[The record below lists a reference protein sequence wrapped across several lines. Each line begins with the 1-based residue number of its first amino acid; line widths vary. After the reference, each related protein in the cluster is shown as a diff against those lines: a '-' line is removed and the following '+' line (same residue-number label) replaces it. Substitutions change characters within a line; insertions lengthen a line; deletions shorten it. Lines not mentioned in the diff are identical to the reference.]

1 MGDVRQVDVVG
12 VRLELPSNQPV
23 LILRDQQATRYL
35 PLWIGTAEA
44 TAISLA
50 LEGVE
55 PPRPLT
61 HDLLANVIDQLGGQ
75 VTSVTVNELIEGTF
89 FATINFLNH
98 DSISARPS
106 DAVALAIRN
115 QVPVF
120 VEQEVMDFAGMD
132 LAIDD
137 DFDNGEASF
146 ADGNMSQ
153 EELDKFRAF
162 LDEIKPDDF
171 S

>member
-1 MGDVRQVDVVG
+1 MGCVRQVDVVG

-23 LILRDQQATRYL
+23 LILRDQTATRYL

-50 LEGVE
+50 LEGVVS
-55 PPRPLT
+55 PRPLT
-61 HDLLANVIDQLGGQ
+61 HDLLSNVIAQLGGQ
-75 VTSVTVNELIEGTF
+75 VTSVTVSELVEGTF

-106 DAVALAIRN
+106 DAVALAVRN
-115 QVPVF
+115 KIPVF
-120 VEQEVMDFAGMD
+120 VAQEVMDFAGMD

-137 DFDNGEASF
+137 DFESEDSGFTDTE
-146 ADGNMSQ
+146 MTQ

-162 LDEIKPDDF
+162 LDDIQPDDF

>member
-1 MGDVRQVDVVG
+1 VRQVDVVG

-55 PPRPLT
+55 PQRPLT
-61 HDLLANVIDQLGGQ
+61 HDLLAATIVQLGGQ
-75 VTSVTVNELIEGTF
+75 VTSVTVSELIEGTF
-89 FATINFLNH
+89 YATINFLNH

-106 DAVALAIRN
+106 DAVALAVRN
-115 QVPVF
+115 KVPVF
-120 VEQEVMDFAGMD
+120 VAQDVMDLAGMD
-132 LAIDD
+132 LALDD
-137 DFDNGEASF
+137 DFVADDASF
-146 ADGNMSQ
+146 NETEMSQ
-153 EELDKFRAF
+153 EDLDKFRAF
-162 LDEIKPDDF
+162 LDEIQPEDF

>member
-1 MGDVRQVDVVG
+1 VRQVDVVG

-55 PPRPLT
+55 PQRPLT
-61 HDLLANVIDQLGGQ
+61 HDLLAATIVQLGGQ
-75 VTSVTVNELIEGTF
+75 VTSVTVSELIEGTF

-106 DAVALAIRN
+106 DAVALAVRN
-115 QVPVF
+115 KVPVF
-120 VEQEVMDFAGMD
+120 FAQDVMDFAGMD
-132 LAIDD
+132 LALDD
-137 DFDNGEASF
+137 DFVADDASF
-146 ADGNMSQ
+146 NETEMSQ
-153 EELDKFRAF
+153 EDLDKFRAF
-162 LDEIKPDDF
+162 LDEIQPEDF

>member
-1 MGDVRQVDVVG
+1 MRQVDVVG

-50 LEGVE
+50 LEGVD

-61 HDLLANVIDQLGGQ
+61 HDLLANVIAQLGGQ
-75 VTSVTVNELIEGTF
+75 VTSVTVSELIEGTF
-89 FATINFLNH
+89 YATINFLNH
-98 DSISARPS
+98 DSISSRPS
-106 DAVALAIRN
+106 DAIALAVRN
-115 QVPVF
+115 KVPVF
-120 VEQEVMDFAGMD
+120 VAQEVMDFAGMD

-137 DFDNGEASF
+137 DYESGDQALSDN
-146 ADGNMSQ
+146 DMSQ

-162 LDEIKPDDF
+162 LDDIQPEDF

>member
-1 MGDVRQVDVVG
+1 MGFVRQVDVVG

-50 LEGVE
+50 LEGVAA
-55 PPRPLT
+55 PRPLT

-75 VTSVTVNELIEGTF
+75 VTSVTVSELVEGTF
-89 FATINFLNH
+89 YATINFLNH

-106 DAVALAIRN
+106 DAVALAVRN
-115 QVPVF
+115 EIPVF
-120 VEQEVMDFAGMD
+120 VAQEVMDFAGMD

-137 DFDNGEASF
+137 DFEVDATGF
-146 ADGNMSQ
+146 ADSNMSK

-162 LDEIKPDDF
+162 LDEIEPDDF

>member
-23 LILRDQQATRYL
+23 LILRDQNATRYL

-55 PPRPLT
+55 PARPLT
-61 HDLLANVIDQLGGQ
+61 HDLIGTIISSLGGQ
-75 VTSVTVNELIEGTF
+75 ISSITISELVDGTF

-106 DAVALAIRN
+106 DAVAIAIRAG
-115 QVPVF
+115 VPVF
-120 VEQEVMDFAGMD
+120 VAQEVMDFAGMD

-137 DFDNGEASF
+137 DYDSNRGDLAGQE
-146 ADGNMSQ
+146 MSQ

-162 LDEIKPDDF
+162 LDDIQPEDF

>member
-1 MGDVRQVDVVG
+1 VRQVDVVG

-50 LEGVE
+50 LDGVE

-61 HDLLANVIDQLGGQ
+61 HDLLTNVISQLGGQ
-75 VTSVTVNELIEGTF
+75 ITSVTVSELVEGTF
-89 FATINFLNH
+89 YATINFLNH

-120 VEQEVMDFAGMD
+120 VAQEVMDFAGMD

-137 DFDNGEASF
+137 DFEPNEGGFTDS
-146 ADGNMSQ
+146 DMSQ
-153 EELDKFRAF
+153 EELEKFRAF
-162 LDEIKPDDF
+162 LDDIQPEDF

>member
-1 MGDVRQVDVVG
+1 MRQVDVVG

-50 LEGVE
+50 LDGVE

-61 HDLLANVIDQLGGQ
+61 HDLLTNVISQLGGQ
-75 VTSVTVNELIEGTF
+75 ITSVTVSELVEGTF
-89 FATINFLNH
+89 YATINFLNH

-120 VEQEVMDFAGMD
+120 VAQEVMDFAGMD

-137 DFDNGEASF
+137 DFEPNEGGFTDS
-146 ADGNMSQ
+146 DMSQ
-153 EELDKFRAF
+153 EELEKFRAF
-162 LDEIKPDDF
+162 LDDIQPEDF

>member
-1 MGDVRQVDVVG
+1 

-55 PPRPLT
+55 SPRPLT
-61 HDLLANVIDQLGGQ
+61 HDLLAEVINQLGGQ
-75 VTSVTVNELIEGTF
+75 VTSVSISELVEGTF
-89 FATINFLNH
+89 YATINFLNH
-98 DSISARPS
+98 EAISARPS

-115 QVPVF
+115 KVPVF
-120 VEQEVMDFAGMD
+120 VAPDVMDFAGMD
-132 LAIDD
+132 LSLDD
-137 DFDNGEASF
+137 DFDSTEVGFTDS
-146 ADGNMSQ
+146 DMSQ

-162 LDEIKPDDF
+162 LDDIQPEDF

>member
-1 MGDVRQVDVVG
+1 MGSVRQVDVVG

-50 LEGVE
+50 IEGVE

-61 HDLLANVIDQLGGQ
+61 HDLLANVIVQLGGQ
-75 VTSVTVNELIEGTF
+75 LTSVTVSELVEGTF
-89 FATINFLNH
+89 YATINFLNH

-106 DAVALAIRN
+106 DAVALAVRSQI
-115 QVPVF
+115 PVF
-120 VEQEVMDFAGMD
+120 VAQEVMDFAGMD
-132 LAIDD
+132 LAEDD
-137 DFDNGEASF
+137 DFENGETGF
-146 ADGNMSQ
+146 ADDDMSQ

-162 LDEIKPDDF
+162 LDEIEPDDF

>member
-1 MGDVRQVDVVG
+1 VRQVDVVG

-23 LILRDQQATRYL
+23 LILRDQQASRYL

-50 LEGVE
+50 LEGVDA
-55 PPRPLT
+55 PRPLT
-61 HDLLANVIDQLGGQ
+61 HDLLANVITSLGGQ
-75 VTSVTVNELIEGTF
+75 VSSVTVSELIEGTF

-115 QVPVF
+115 KVPVF
-120 VEQEVMDFAGMD
+120 VAQEVMDFAGMD
-132 LAIDD
+132 LGIDA
-137 DFDNGEASF
+137 DFETNESGF
-146 ADGNMSQ
+146 ADSDMSQ

-162 LDEIKPDDF
+162 LDDIQPDDF

>member
-1 MGDVRQVDVVG
+1 MRQVDVVG

-55 PPRPLT
+55 PQRPLT
-61 HDLLANVIDQLGGQ
+61 HDLLATTIVQLGGQ
-75 VTSVTVNELIEGTF
+75 VTSVTVSELVEGTF

-106 DAVALAIRN
+106 DAVALAVRN
-115 QVPVF
+115 KIPVF
-120 VEQEVMDFAGMD
+120 VAQEVMDFAGMD

-137 DFDNGEASF
+137 DFVSEESGFTEAE
-146 ADGNMSQ
+146 MSQ
-153 EELDKFRAF
+153 DELDKFRAF
-162 LDEIKPDDF
+162 LDEIQPDDF

>member
-1 MGDVRQVDVVG
+1 
-12 VRLELPSNQPV
+12 V

-75 VTSVTVNELIEGTF
+75 VTSVTVSELVEGTF

-120 VEQEVMDFAGMD
+120 VAQEVMDFAGMD

-137 DFDNGEASF
+137 DFESGDTSFGETGF
-146 ADGNMSQ
+146 ARTDMSQ

-162 LDEIKPDDF
+162 LDDIQPEDF

>member
-1 MGDVRQVDVVG
+1 MAGVRQVDVVG

-23 LILRDQQATRYL
+23 LILRDQQASRYL

-50 LEGVE
+50 LEGVNS
-55 PPRPLT
+55 PRPLT
-61 HDLLANVIDQLGGQ
+61 HDLLSNVIEQLGGQ
-75 VTSVTVNELIEGTF
+75 VTSVAVNELVDGTF
-89 FATINFLNH
+89 YATINFLNH

-115 QVPVF
+115 GVPVF

-137 DFDNGEASF
+137 DFEPGAAGF
-146 ADGNMSQ
+146 ADSDMSQ

-162 LDEIKPDDF
+162 LDDIQPDDF

>member
-1 MGDVRQVDVVG
+1 VRQVDVVG

-23 LILRDQQATRYL
+23 LILRDQQASRYL

-50 LEGVE
+50 LEGVDS
-55 PPRPLT
+55 PRPLT
-61 HDLLANVIDQLGGQ
+61 HDLLANVINSLGGQ
-75 VTSVTVNELIEGTF
+75 VTSVSVSELVEGTF

-106 DAVALAIRN
+106 DAVALAVRN
-115 QVPVF
+115 KVPVF
-120 VEQEVMDFAGMD
+120 VAQDVMDFAGMD
-132 LAIDD
+132 LGIDD
-137 DFDNGEASF
+137 DFESDESGL
-146 ADGNMSQ
+146 ADSEMSQ
-153 EELDKFRAF
+153 EELEKFRAF
-162 LDEIKPDDF
+162 LDDIQPDDF

>member
-1 MGDVRQVDVVG
+1 VRQVDVVG

-50 LEGVE
+50 LDGVE

-61 HDLLANVIDQLGGQ
+61 HDLLANVINELGGQ
-75 VTSVTVNELIEGTF
+75 VTSVSVSELVEGTF
-89 FATINFLNH
+89 YATINFLNH

-115 QVPVF
+115 KVPVF
-120 VEQEVMDFAGMD
+120 VAQEVMDFAGMD
-132 LAIDD
+132 LATDD
-137 DFDNGEASF
+137 DFEPIE
-146 ADGNMSQ
+146 DGLTDSDMSQ

-162 LDEIKPDDF
+162 LDDIQPEDF

>member
-1 MGDVRQVDVVG
+1 MRQVDVVG

-35 PLWIGTAEA
+35 PLWIGTSEA

-55 PPRPLT
+55 PQRPLT
-61 HDLLANVIDQLGGQ
+61 HDLLAATIVQLGGQ
-75 VTSVTVNELIEGTF
+75 VTSVTVSELIEGTF
-89 FATINFLNH
+89 YATINFLNH

-106 DAVALAIRN
+106 DAVALAVRN
-115 QVPVF
+115 KVPVF
-120 VEQEVMDFAGMD
+120 VAQDVMDLAGMD
-132 LAIDD
+132 LTLDD
-137 DFDNGEASF
+137 DFVADDASF
-146 ADGNMSQ
+146 NETEMSQ
-153 EELDKFRAF
+153 EDLDKFRAF
-162 LDEIKPDDF
+162 LDEIQPEDF

>member
-1 MGDVRQVDVVG
+1 VRQVDVVG

-61 HDLLANVIDQLGGQ
+61 HDLLANVIEQLGGQ
-75 VTSVTVNELIEGTF
+75 VTSVTVSELVEGTF
-89 FATINFLNH
+89 YATINFLNH

-120 VEQEVMDFAGMD
+120 VAQEVMDFAGMD

-137 DFDNGEASF
+137 DCEAGETGFGESE
-146 ADGNMSQ
+146 MSQ

-162 LDEIKPDDF
+162 LDDIQPEDF

>member
-1 MGDVRQVDVVG
+1 MRQVDVVG

-23 LILRDQQATRYL
+23 LILRDQQAARYL

-50 LEGVE
+50 LDGVE
-55 PPRPLT
+55 PQRPLT
-61 HDLLANVIDQLGGQ
+61 HDLLVNIIDQLGGK
-75 VTSVTVNELIEGTF
+75 VTSISVSELVEGTF
-89 FATINFLNH
+89 YATINFLNH

-106 DAVALAIRN
+106 DAIALAIRN

-120 VEQEVMDFAGMD
+120 VAQEVMDFAGMD

-137 DFDNGEASF
+137 DFEPNAGSTRGEE
-146 ADGNMSQ
+146 MSQ

-162 LDEIKPDDF
+162 LDDIQPEDF

>member
-1 MGDVRQVDVVG
+1 MRQVDVVG

-23 LILRDQQATRYL
+23 LILRDQQVSRYL

-50 LEGVE
+50 LEGVDS
-55 PPRPLT
+55 PRPLT
-61 HDLLANVIDQLGGQ
+61 HDLLANVINSLGGQ
-75 VTSVTVNELIEGTF
+75 VTSVSVSELVEGTF

-106 DAVALAIRN
+106 DAVALAVRN
-115 QVPVF
+115 KVPVF
-120 VEQEVMDFAGMD
+120 VAQDVMDFAGMD
-132 LAIDD
+132 LGIDD
-137 DFDNGEASF
+137 DFESDESGL
-146 ADGNMSQ
+146 ADSEMSQ
-153 EELDKFRAF
+153 EELEKFRAF
-162 LDEIKPDDF
+162 LDDIQPDDF

>member
-1 MGDVRQVDVVG
+1 VRQVDVVG

-23 LILRDQQATRYL
+23 LILRDQQVSRYL

-50 LEGVE
+50 LEGVDS
-55 PPRPLT
+55 PRPLT
-61 HDLLANVIDQLGGQ
+61 HDLLANVINSLGGQ
-75 VTSVTVNELIEGTF
+75 VTSVSVSELVEGTF

-106 DAVALAIRN
+106 DAVALAVRN
-115 QVPVF
+115 KVPVF
-120 VEQEVMDFAGMD
+120 VAQDVMDFAGMD
-132 LAIDD
+132 LGIDD
-137 DFDNGEASF
+137 DFESDESGL
-146 ADGNMSQ
+146 ADSEMSQ
-153 EELDKFRAF
+153 EELEKFRAF
-162 LDEIKPDDF
+162 LDDIQPDDF

>member
-1 MGDVRQVDVVG
+1 VRQVDVVG

-35 PLWIGTAEA
+35 PLWIGSAEA

-55 PPRPLT
+55 PQRPLT
-61 HDLLANVIDQLGGQ
+61 HDLLAATIVQLGGQ
-75 VTSVTVNELIEGTF
+75 VTSVTVSELIEGTF
-89 FATINFLNH
+89 YATINFLNH

-106 DAVALAIRN
+106 DAVALAVRN
-115 QVPVF
+115 KVPVF
-120 VEQEVMDFAGMD
+120 VAQDVMDLAGMD
-132 LAIDD
+132 LALDD
-137 DFDNGEASF
+137 DFVADDASF
-146 ADGNMSQ
+146 NETEMSQ
-153 EELDKFRAF
+153 EDLDKFRAF
-162 LDEIKPDDF
+162 LDEIQPEDF